1 MESETI
7 LVLLFVVATAVA
19 IAVQRLAV
27 PYTVALVL
35 TGIVLGLLHAF
46 EAPHLTKALLFS
58 VFLPGLLFE
67 AAFYIE
73 FKQFWRN
80 RLTIH
85 SLALPGVVA
94 AIALTAVILTPVANT
109 LLVHGFTWKHALV
122 FGAIISATDPIA
134 VVAIFK
140 SLGVPK
146 RLSVLLEGESLLND
160 GTAIVFFTLSVALV
174 TGTVVTAGGL
184 FLDFIKIVGI
194 GALIGTAIG
203 MAVSQ
208 VIRQVDDPMIE
219 ITLTT
224 IAAYG
229 SFLTA
234 EHFHY
239 SGVIATVS
247 AGMLCG
253 NYGARVGMS
262 PSARIAVETFWE
274 YVAFA
279 LNSIIFLLIGLE
291 VNFQTLLAAWQAIL
305 VAYLVVTGGRALIIF
320 GASSLLRKTRERTP
334 WAWSVILTWGGLRG
348 ALPMVLVLSLPKD
361 FPHRELLV
369 SMTFGVV
376 ILSILVHG
384 LTMAPLLRRLGIV
397 RGHQEHAAY
406 ELTRGRLQAAH
417 AALEEIER
425 MSRVHFTNPEVLAS
439 LRREY
444 EEEVERDSA
453 ALDELPL
460 DKQQIHA
467 EEAQWARRHLLLVQK
482 GVVTDAFHHGG
493 LSQEVQ
499 EKLLADIDGQLLHL
513 ESGETDTFTDSAD
526 GVNSAERAGGKV
538 SRDRDNVATPSA
550 PHPAGNSVMVNDAL
564 AVTRTGETDHE

>member
-1 MESETI
+1 MQAETI

-27 PYTVALVL
+27 PYTVALVV
-35 TGIVLGLLHAF
+35 TGLVLGLLHAF
-46 EAPHLTKALLFS
+46 EAPHLTKALLFN

-67 AAFYIE
+67 AAFHVD

-85 SLALPGVVA
+85 SLALPGVVG
-94 AIALTAVILTPVANT
+94 AIALTALILTPVANT
-109 LLVHGFTWKHALV
+109 LHFVQNFTWKHALV

-134 VVAIFK
+134 VVAVFK
-140 SLGVPK
+140 SMGVPK

-160 GTAIVFFTLSVALV
+160 GTAIVFFMLSVALV

-184 FLDFIKIVGI
+184 AFDFIKIVGV
-194 GALIGTAIG
+194 GALIGAG
-203 MAVSQ
+203 FGLVVSQ
-208 VIRQVDDPMIE
+208 VTTQVDDPMIE

-229 SFLTA
+229 SFLAA

-262 PSARIAVETFWE
+262 PSTRLAVEAFWE

-279 LNSIIFLLIGLE
+279 LNSIVFLLIGLQ
-291 VNFQTLLAAWQAIL
+291 VNFQSLLASWQPIL
-305 VAYLVVTGGRALIIF
+305 VAYLVVTGGRALIVF
-320 GASSLLRKTRERTP
+320 AASSLLRRTRERIS

-348 ALPMVLVLSLPKD
+348 GLPMVLALSLPKD

-376 ILSILVHG
+376 ILSILIHG
-384 LTMAPLLRRLGIV
+384 LTMSPLLRWLGVV
-397 RGHQEHAAY
+397 RGHREHAAY
-406 ELTRGRLQAAH
+406 ELTRGKLQSAH
-417 AALEEIER
+417 AALEEIGR
-425 MSRVHFTNPEVLAS
+425 MSHIHFTNPDILAG

-444 EEEVERDSA
+444 EQKVERDSA
-453 ALDELPL
+453 ALDELHFERRQL
-460 DKQQIHA
+460 HD
-467 EEAQWARRHLLLVQK
+467 EEVQWTRRHLLLVEK
-482 GVVTDAFHHGG
+482 GVVIDAFHRGV
-493 LSQEVQ
+493 LSQTVQ
-499 EKLLADIDGQLLHL
+499 EQLLEDIDAQLLRL
-513 ESGETDTFTDSAD
+513 ESGEFDESVEEKACAD
-526 GVNSAERAGGKV
+526 CVDEHDPV
-538 SRDRDNVATPSA
+538 
-550 PHPAGNSVMVNDAL
+550 
-564 AVTRTGETDHE
+564 E

>member
-1 MESETI
+1 METGTI
-7 LVLLFVVATAVA
+7 LILLFVVVTAVA
-19 IAVQRLAV
+19 IVVQRLAV
-27 PYTVALVL
+27 PYTVALVI
-35 TGIVLGLLHAF
+35 TGLVLGLLHAF
-46 EAPHLTKALLFS
+46 EAPHLTKSLMFN

-73 FKQFWRN
+73 FKHFWRN
-80 RLTIH
+80 RLTIN

-94 AIALTAVILTPVANT
+94 AIALTSLILTPVANT
-109 LLVHGFTWKHALV
+109 LHFVQDFTWKHALV

-134 VVAIFK
+134 VVSIFR

-160 GTAIVFFTLSVALV
+160 GTAIVFFMLSVSLV
-174 TGTVVTAGGL
+174 NGTMVTAGGL
-184 FLDFIKIVGI
+184 AFDFIKIVGI
-194 GALIGTAIG
+194 GAIIGTG
-203 MAVSQ
+203 VGLAVSQ

-229 SFLTA
+229 SFLAA

-262 PSARIAVETFWE
+262 PSTRIAVESFWE

-279 LNSIIFLLIGLE
+279 LNSIVFLLIGLE
-291 VNFQTLLAAWQAIL
+291 VNFQALLDSWQAIL

-320 GASSLLRKTRERTP
+320 GASSLLRKTRERIP
-334 WAWSVILTWGGLRG
+334 WAWSAVLTWGGLRG
-348 ALPMVLVLSLPKD
+348 GLSMVLVLSLPKD
-361 FPHRELLV
+361 FPHRELMV

-384 LTMAPLLRRLGIV
+384 LTMSPLLGWLDIV
-397 RGHQEHAAY
+397 RGQKEHAEY
-406 ELTRGRLQAAH
+406 ELTRGKLHAYH
-417 AALEEIER
+417 AALEEIGQ
-425 MSRVHFTNPEVLAS
+425 MSHVHFTDPEVLAG

-444 EEEVERDSA
+444 EQKIERDRA
-453 ALDELPL
+453 VLNDLLIEKRQLHKEEL
-460 DKQQIHA
+460 
-467 EEAQWARRHLLLVQK
+467 QWARRHLLLVEKGEVIDAFRK
-482 GVVTDAFHHGG
+482 GV

-499 EKLLADIDGQLLHL
+499 EKLLADIDTLLLRL
-513 ESGETDTFTDSAD
+513 E
-526 GVNSAERAGGKV
+526 
-538 SRDRDNVATPSA
+538 
-550 PHPAGNSVMVNDAL
+550 
-564 AVTRTGETDHE
+564 TGETEAFVEQKPSPDRNDGHNPVETIDV